1 MNKYKHLRKL
11 TLVLSSVASALAAV
25 TTTVAQPTQN
35 YPRKPIRL
43 VVGFPAGGVAD
54 ASARP
59 IATHMGKSL
68 GVTLVVENRGGA
80 AGSVAGQIAAQAPAD
95 GYTLLWSSPGALT
108 INRILEKN
116 LPYNADTAF
125 TPIGRAF
132 TFCNALIVRQDSALA
147 SVAQFIALAK
157 DKEKEKTGLLQY
169 GTQGI
174 GSAGHLSAQMLQNMA
189 GVALSVV
196 PYKGGTDI
204 LTAVIGGEIPAAF
217 LSSTSAGTMRG
228 RVRILAVTSLN
239 RDPSLPDVPS
249 MHEAGV
255 KNYDA
260 SFWFGLLAP
269 AGTPA
274 QIVAR
279 LNGVLRDALD
289 DAEVAR
295 GARAQGLNP
304 AYSTPSEFTV
314 RIKSDYERWRR
325 VIAATGGT

>member
-1 MNKYKHLRKL
+1 MNKYNCLQGHH
-11 TLVLSSVASALAAV
+11 VVAASALALVCMVA
-25 TTTVAQPTQN
+25 VAQPVQT

-132 TFCNALIVRQDSALA
+132 TFCNALIVRQDSPLT

-157 DKEKEKTGLLQY
+157 EKSGQLQY

-189 GVALSVV
+189 GVAMSVV

-204 LTAVIGGEIPAAF
+204 LTAIIGGEIPSAF
-217 LSSTSAGTMRG
+217 LSATSAGTMRG

-274 QIVAR
+274 AIVNQ
-279 LNGVLRDALD
+279 LNKTLSDALSD
-289 DAEVAR
+289 GEVGR
-295 GARAQGLNP
+295 VARAQGLNP
-304 AYSTPSEFTV
+304 APSTQSEFASV
-314 RIKSDYERWRR
+314 IKADYLKWKK
-325 VIAATGGT
+325 VIGQP

>member
-1 MNKYKHLRKL
+1 MNKNKYLLCFR
-11 TLVLSSVASALAAV
+11 VAAASALVLACSV
-25 TTTVAQPTQN
+25 GSAQPVQT

-59 IATHMGKSL
+59 VATHMGKSL

-125 TPIGRAF
+125 TPVGRAF
-132 TFCNALIVRQDSALA
+132 TFCNALIVRQDSALI

-157 DKEKEKTGLLQY
+157 EKEKEKSGQLQY

-174 GSAGHLSAQMLQNMA
+174 GSAGHLSAQMLQNIA
-189 GVALSVV
+189 GITMSVV

-204 LTAVIGGEIPAAF
+204 LTAIVSGEVPSAF

-260 SFWFGLLAP
+260 SFWFGLLVP
-269 AGTPA
+269 TGTPA
-274 QIVAR
+274 PIVNR
-279 LNGVLRDALD
+279 LNKALRDALD
-289 DAEVAR
+289 DAEVGR
-295 GARAQGLNP
+295 VSRAQGLNP
-304 AYSTPSEFTV
+304 APSTPAEFAV
-314 RIKSDYERWRR
+314 VIKADYEKWRR
-325 VIAATGGT
+325 VIVKS